1 MAIPEQEFAQLAIF
15 AYTKH
20 IAHMFGPKAIAPT
33 AQQLHKYLLDV
44 IRDND
49 I

>member
-20 IAHMFGPKAIAPT
+20 IVHIFGPKVIAH
-33 AQQLHKYLLDV
+33 QLHKYLLDV

>member
-1 MAIPEQEFAQLAIF
+1 MAILEQEFAQLAIF

-20 IAHMFGPKAIAPT
+20 IVHIFGPEVIAPT
-33 AQQLHKYLLDV
+33 AHQLHKYLLDV